1 MKRITIAA
9 CLALCTWSMA
19 AQAISLNIA
28 TSAVNSSLSDA
39 EVEQAAKEAVA
50 NSDPNTPNLQHN
62 FFIDVTVYGGGKDT
76 VAPYMITANI
86 VRTMNDK
93 NQELAC
99 SANAYGS
106 NTKDNLYKA
115 VVKAIQQLIIHSKD
129 PECRRYGRNK

>member
-1 MKRITIAA
+1 MNRFT
-9 CLALCTWSMA
+9 LALSLLLSSWSLA
-19 AQAISLNIA
+19 ANAISLNIA

-50 NSDPNTPNLQHN
+50 NSDPNTPNLQRN
-62 FFIDVTVYGGGKDT
+62 FFIDVTVYGGGKESA
-76 VAPYMITANI
+76 APYMITANI

-115 VVKAIQQLIIHSKD
+115 VVKAIQQLIVHSKED
-129 PECRRYGRNK
+129 ECRRYGRNK